1 MEKICKY
8 AWLVLGAVVAVL
20 IPIYG
25 AWHHIFTVAICAI
38 MGGLMGGEEPAPEQ
52 DPEEQAEDTE

>member
-8 AWLVLGAVVAVL
+8 AWLTLGAVTAIL
-20 IPIYG
+20 IPFYG

-38 MGGLMGGEEPAPEQ
+38 MGGLMNGKEEPEKA
-52 DPEEQAEDTE
+52 EEQAGDTE

>member
-1 MEKICKY
+1 MEKFCKY
-8 AWLVLGAVVAVL
+8 AWLTLGAVVAVL

-38 MGGLMGGEEPAPEQ
+38 MGGIMGGEEPDPEA
-52 DPEEQAEDTE
+52 PEEQAEDTE

>member
-1 MEKICKY
+1 MEKFCKY

-38 MGGLMGGEEPAPEQ
+38 MGGLMGGEEPAPE
-52 DPEEQAEDTE
+52 EQAEDTE

>member
-8 AWLVLGAVVAVL
+8 AWLILGAVVAVL

-38 MGGLMGGEEPAPEQ
+38 MGGLMNGKEPEPEP
-52 DPEEQAEDTE
+52 DKEQAEDTE